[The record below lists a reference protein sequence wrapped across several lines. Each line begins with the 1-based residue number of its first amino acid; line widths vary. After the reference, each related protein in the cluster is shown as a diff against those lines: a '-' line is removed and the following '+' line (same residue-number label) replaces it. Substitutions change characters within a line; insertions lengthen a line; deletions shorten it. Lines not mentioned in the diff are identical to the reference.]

1 MRIALNTCLVRL
13 GPKSNVVK
21 NFYSLLNNRKSIF
34 RCYSS
39 TYNDETSRNKPQYSN
54 KPPENP
60 LHRVGKMIKSSFK
73 EMFDNLNDPDGEYS
87 TGNNKLFPSHCDV
100 VIIGGGGIGS
110 SIAYWLKQRAKSGLK
125 VVVVERDPTYR
136 DCSTSLSV
144 GGLRQQFSLEE
155 NIQMSVFGAKFLRN
169 IEDYLEVPN
178 VDIPNVNFTPH
189 GYLFMATEASAQI
202 LKENAALQ
210 ASLGAKNQLMTPE
223 MLKKKF
229 PWLNTDGIALACLGL
244 ENEGWFDPWLLLQA
258 LRKKAQYYGAEYVEG
273 EVVGFGS
280 QVSRDAVHAVYGR
293 GDFDNLKNIQVQLAD
308 GEVRQINF
316 AVAVIAAGPHSG
328 KVAQLAGIGSDSKFR
343 ETALPV
349 EPRKRYVYC
358 FHCPDGPGLNTPLT
372 IDPNHVYFRREGLGG
387 NYICGRSPSPEEE
400 PDVSNLEVDHSYFE
414 EKVWP
419 ALASRV
425 PAFEK
430 LKVTGSW
437 AGYYDFNTF
446 DENVIIG
453 HHPYY
458 SNLMMCTGCSG
469 HGIQQAPA
477 LGRAMM
483 ELIIDGRYSSI
494 DLSRLGFERLL
505 TNEPMLERN
514 IV

>member
-1 MRIALNTCLVRL
+1 MLIALDTCLIRL
-13 GPKSNVVK
+13 GTKNNVLK
-21 NFYSLLNNRKSIF
+21 NCYNLLNNRKSIF

-39 TYNDETSRNKPQYSN
+39 SINDETPVYRKI
-54 KPPENP
+54 PENP
-60 LHRVGKMIKSSFK
+60 FHRVGRIMKDQVKDI
-73 EMFDNLNDPDGEYS
+73 FDHLNDPDGEYS
-87 TGNNKLFPSHCDV
+87 IKKNRLFPAFCDV

-110 SIAYWLKQRAKSGLK
+110 SIAYWIKQRAKSGLR
-125 VVVVERDPTYR
+125 VVVVEKDSTYR

-155 NIQMSVFGAKFLRN
+155 NIQMSVFGAEFLRN
-169 IEDYLEVPN
+169 IEDYLEIPN
-178 VDIPNVNFTPH
+178 EDIPNVNFTPH
-189 GYLFMATEASAQI
+189 GYLFMASEASAEI
-202 LKENAALQ
+202 LKENATLQ
-210 ASLGAKNQLMTPE
+210 GTLGAKNQLMSPE

-258 LRKKAQYYGAEYVEG
+258 FRKKAQYYGTEYVDG
-273 EVVGFGS
+273 EVVGFGTKES
-280 QVSRDAVHAVYGR
+280 SNTTHAVYGY
-293 GDFDNLKNIQVQLAD
+293 GDFDTLKSLAVKLPD
-308 GEVRQINF
+308 GDVRDINF
-316 AVAVIAAGPHSG
+316 SVAIIAAGPHSG
-328 KVAQLAGIGSDSKFR
+328 KVAQLAGIGCGKRFR
-343 ETALPV
+343 EAALPV

-458 SNLMMCTGCSG
+458 TNLMMCTGCSG

-483 ELIIDGRYSSI
+483 ELVIDGRYSTI

-505 TNEPMLERN
+505 TNERMLERN